1 MLLFIILITK
11 RSILDM
17 YNVFI
22 KVLFVF
28 YLSAIDTLQL
38 HGVFASVVCHFWKEE
53 CYRRTLW
60 LCVCNSM

>member
-38 HGVFASVVCHFWKEE
+38 HGVFASVVCHF
-53 CYRRTLW
+53 
-60 LCVCNSM
+60 